1 MKKRYQYFI
10 IGFIF
15 GTSFPVGALVFEYI
29 LNDGGNVIQL
39 HQNNSLLYMI
49 DSAPV
54 ILGLFSMAGGFIHE
68 KSLRIQ
74 DKLKAS
80 NNQLNVLGQLIIE
93 DAKKIQESGEAIYKD
108 TDVLVNESNKIQMS
122 AEKIAENA
130 LNQNDE
136 TVELRKSFDLYN
148 DRVDKQDENMLVLE
162 KDIHKIESLNHET
175 NKLVKELDS
184 KTENTYKESKAIVN
198 IVNKTNQQA
207 NEIKIAS
214 NQIQEIAEETNLLAL
229 NASIEA
235 ARVGEAGKG
244 FAIVADEIRKLSDET
259 SSFSK
264 NIVSV
269 IDNLVKESEY
279 AMQKIKSVNTTVK
292 YQREHVYKID
302 EIYNKISKCI
312 QLIIESSQMIRLC
325 SEEMHSK
332 KEFIDTS
339 IKVLS
344 HTSNKT
350 TSQTRNILPI
360 IKTENEMIMKIKSIT
375 DTLVTL
381 ADELID
387 TSKDL
392 NN

>member
-93 DAKKIQESGEAIYKD
+93 DAKKIQESGEAIYMD

>member
-54 ILGLFSMAGGFIHE
+54 VLGLFSMVGGFIHE

-93 DAKKIQESGEAIYKD
+93 DAKKIQESGEAIYMD